1 MTNAQGFG
9 IIEPAPEESGREYR
23 KDEKAMKGCLYGV
36 GVGPGDPE
44 LMTLKAVKRLAQ
56 CQIIA
61 VPDAER
67 GQSTA
72 YQIAQGACPEIGE
85 REVLLL
91 RMPMTHDLQALHAS
105 HRAAADR
112 IEEELDQGRDVA
124 FLTLGDPT
132 VYATYIYVHQMV
144 AGDGYP
150 TEIVSGV
157 TSFCAAA
164 ARLGISLAERGQM
177 LHIVPSSH
185 GIREALKL
193 PGVKV
198 LMKAGSKMEQVRQD
212 LLEADLEV
220 AMVENCGM
228 PGERV
233 FYGADQIPAD
243 AGYFSLIVAK
253 DK

>member
-1 MTNAQGFG
+1 MTASSSFG
-9 IIEPAPEESGREYR
+9 IIWAKKSQAELGVTERNI
-23 KDEKAMKGCLYGV
+23 AMGATLYGL

-44 LMTLKAVKRLAQ
+44 LMTLKAVKTLQA
-56 CQIIA
+56 CSVLV
-61 VPDAER
+61 VPDADR
-67 GQSTA
+67 GESVA
-72 YQIAQGACPEIGE
+72 YQIAVQACPEIAE
-85 REVLLL
+85 KEVVSV
-91 RMPMTHDLQALHAS
+91 RMPMTHDLAVLRSS

-112 IEEELDQGRDVA
+112 IEQELDQGRDVA

-132 VYATYIYVHQMV
+132 VYATYIYVHQLV
-144 AGDGYP
+144 VQDGYQAS
-150 TEIVSGV
+150 IVSGV
-157 TSFCAAA
+157 PSFCAAA
-164 ARLGISLAERGQM
+164 ARLGISLAERSQM

-198 LMKAGSKMEQVRQD
+198 LMKAGSKMEQVRKD
-212 LLEADLEV
+212 LIEADMEV

-228 PGERV
+228 ATERV
-233 FYGADQIPAD
+233 FYGAQEIPAD

>member
-1 MTNAQGFG
+1 
-9 IIEPAPEESGREYR
+9 
-23 KDEKAMKGCLYGV
+23 MKGCLYGL

-44 LMTLKAVKRLAQ
+44 LMTLKAVRRLEQ
-56 CQIIA
+56 CPVVA
-61 VPDAER
+61 VPDADR

-72 YQIAQGACPEIGE
+72 YQIALGACPQIEQKP
-85 REVLLL
+85 VLLL
-91 RMPMTHDLQALHAS
+91 RMPMTHDLQALKAS

-132 VYATYIYVHQMV
+132 VYATYMYVHQIV
-144 AGDGYP
+144 AQDGYP

-164 ARLGISLAERGQM
+164 ARLGISLAERSQM

-185 GIREALKL
+185 GIREALRL

-212 LLEADLEV
+212 LLAADLDV

-233 FYGADQIPAD
+233 FYSAQDIPAD

-253 DK
+253 EK